1 MSSELYV
8 AIPGPTP
15 VTRSIQ
21 DEMGREIQA
30 FGDPR
35 FVKDYADV
43 IEELG
48 RLVNCSGETFALAG
62 TGTIAMEM
70 AIANTAKRGDNA
82 LIISHGFFGDRF
94 IGICT
99 RKGINT
105 DVMSAPWGQIV
116 PIEEIDKKL
125 SEKQYAIIIVSH
137 VDTSTGV
144 LAPIKDIGEMLK
156 KHQETLFIVDG
167 VAATGG
173 EHTDFDAMGIDVLF
187 TASQKAF
194 GVCPGMFML
203 FASQRA
209 LNRRNELGTIPEYYV
224 DFLNWLH
231 VMKDPS
237 KYFSTPS
244 INLVW
249 ALKESVRLIKEEGM
263 DLRHKR
269 HCKNGHAMQKA
280 FEALGF
286 KVLANPQNRAVT
298 LSNLVYPEGLNDAEF
313 RNALIDEGIIVAAG
327 LGEYAGKMC
336 RIGHMGNVD
345 ENDMLT
351 IIGALERALN
361 TSGVSLPYGTGLG
374 VYQSEMAK

>member
-1 MSSELYV
+1 MSRELYV

-15 VTRSIQ
+15 VVRSIQ

-35 FVKDYADV
+35 FVKDYLEL
-43 IEELG
+43 IEGLG
-48 RLVNCSGETFALAG
+48 GIVNSSGQTFALAG

-70 AIANTAKRGDNA
+70 AVANTAKRGDNA
-82 LIISHGFFGDRF
+82 LLISHGFFGDRF
-94 IGICT
+94 VGICS
-99 RKGINT
+99 RKSINT
-105 DVMSAPWGQIV
+105 DVLRAPWGEIV
-116 PIEEIDKKL
+116 PVDEIDKKL
-125 SEKQYAIIIVSH
+125 SEKQYAIITVSH

-144 LAPIKDIGEMLK
+144 LSPLKELGEMLK
-156 KHQETLFIVDG
+156 KHPETLFIVDG

-173 EHTDFDAMGIDVLF
+173 EFTDFDAMGIDVLF

-209 LNRRNELGTIPEYYV
+209 HERRNALGTIPEYYV
-224 DFLNWLH
+224 DFLNWLP

-237 KYFSTPS
+237 KFFSTPS

-249 ALKESVRLIKEEGM
+249 ALKESMRLIKTEGM

-269 HCKNGHAMQKA
+269 HFKNGRAMQKA

-286 KVLANPQNRAVT
+286 KVLANPLNRAVT
-298 LSNLVYPEGLNDAEF
+298 LSNLVYPEGLEDAKF
-313 RNALIDEGIIVAAG
+313 RNALMDEGIIVASGIGA
-327 LGEYAGKMC
+327 YFGKMC
-336 RIGHMGNVD
+336 RIGHMGNVT

-351 IIGALERALN
+351 ILGALERALN
-361 TSGVSLPYGTGLG
+361 ICGILVPYGTGLG

>member
-1 MSSELYV
+1 MSRELYV

-15 VTRSIQ
+15 VVRSIQ

-35 FVKDYADV
+35 FVKDYLEL
-43 IEELG
+43 IEGLG
-48 RLVNCSGETFALAG
+48 GIVNSCGQTFALAG

-70 AIANTAKRGDNA
+70 AVANTAKRGDNA
-82 LIISHGFFGDRF
+82 LLISHGFFGDRF
-94 IGICT
+94 VGICS

-105 DVMSAPWGQIV
+105 DVLRAPWGEIV
-116 PIEEIDKKL
+116 PVDEIDKKL
-125 SEKQYAIIIVSH
+125 SEKQYAIITVSH

-144 LAPIKDIGEMLK
+144 LSPLKELGEMLK
-156 KHQETLFIVDG
+156 KHPETLFIVDG

-173 EHTDFDAMGIDVLF
+173 EFTDFDAMGIDVLF

-209 LNRRNELGTIPEYYV
+209 LERRNELCTIPEYYV
-224 DFLNWLH
+224 DFLNWLP

-237 KYFSTPS
+237 KFFSTPS

-249 ALKESVRLIKEEGM
+249 ALKESMRLIKTEGM

-269 HCKNGHAMQKA
+269 HFKNGRAMQKA

-286 KVLANPQNRAVT
+286 KVLANPLNRAVT
-298 LSNLVYPEGLNDAEF
+298 LSNLVYPEGLEDAKF
-313 RNALIDEGIIVAAG
+313 RNALMDEGIIVASG
-327 LGEYAGKMC
+327 IGEYFGKMC
-336 RIGHMGNVD
+336 RIGHMGNVT

-351 IIGALERALN
+351 ILGALERALN
-361 TSGVSLPYGTGLG
+361 LCGILVPYGTGLG